1 MRVLIQRVKKAS
13 VEVDNLT
20 VSSINTG
27 LVILLGIENEDN
39 STDIEWLTSKIS
51 QLRIFNDKNKVM
63 NNSLIDVKGD
73 VIVISQFTLHAST
86 KKGNR
91 PSYIK
96 ASKSDFAKKIYK
108 DFLISIENK
117 INKKPFSGIFG
128 ADMLVKIENDG
139 PVTIFID
146 SKKQRIRVRWD

>member
-13 VEVDNLT
+13 VEVDSLT
-20 VSSINTG
+20 VSSINNG

-51 QLRIFNDKNKVM
+51 QLRIFNDKKKVM

-73 VIVISQFTLHAST
+73 IIVISQFTLHAST

-96 ASKSDFAKKIYK
+96 ASKSDFANKIYK

-146 SKKQRIRVRWD
+146 SKNKE

>member
-13 VEVDNLT
+13 VEVDSLT
-20 VSSINTG
+20 VSSINSG

-39 STDIEWLTSKIS
+39 STDIDWLTSKIS

-73 VIVISQFTLHAST
+73 IIVISQFTLHAST

-96 ASKSDFAKKIYK
+96 ASKSDFANKIYK

-146 SKKQRIRVRWD
+146 SKNKE

>member
-13 VEVDNLT
+13 VEVDSLT
-20 VSSINTG
+20 VSSINNG

-146 SKKQRIRVRWD
+146 SKNKE

>member
-13 VEVDNLT
+13 VEVDSLT

-39 STDIEWLTSKIS
+39 STDVEWLTSKIS
-51 QLRIFNDKNKVM
+51 QLRIFNDKKKVM

-73 VIVISQFTLHAST
+73 IIVISQFTLHAST

-96 ASKSDFAKKIYK
+96 ASKSDFANKIYK

-146 SKKQRIRVRWD
+146 SKNKE

>member
-13 VEVDNLT
+13 VEVDSLT
-20 VSSINTG
+20 VSSINNG

-51 QLRIFNDKNKVM
+51 QLRIFNDKKKVM

-73 VIVISQFTLHAST
+73 IIVISQFTLHAST

-146 SKKQRIRVRWD
+146 SKNKE

>member
-51 QLRIFNDKNKVM
+51 QLRIFNDKKKVM

-73 VIVISQFTLHAST
+73 IIVISQFTLHAST

-96 ASKSDFAKKIYK
+96 ASKSDFANKIYK

-146 SKKQRIRVRWD
+146 SKNKE

>member
-13 VEVDNLT
+13 VEVDSLI

-146 SKKQRIRVRWD
+146 SKNKE